1 MPVKQRFSSQGV
13 VRAYY
18 LATIVFLLLDVIF
31 HINVRIAFL
40 EASPTLR
47 ALYYAVIFT
56 CMALILW
63 RPAWTVVIGAVESLV
78 SLVALILNMGM
89 RTMLVTD
96 AMLEGGTGLITMPE
110 ITNFM
115 ITGSIAYVAFMR
127 GMNELT
133 NNR

>member
-1 MPVKQRFSSQGV
+1 MNEPLSSRNV
-13 VRAYY
+13 VRVYY
-18 LATIVFLLLDVIF
+18 LATIVFLLLDVVF
-31 HINVRIAFL
+31 DINVRIAFL
-40 EASPTLR
+40 ENTPTLR
-47 ALYYAVIFT
+47 ALYYAAIFA
-56 CMALILW
+56 CMTLMLW
-63 RPAWTVVIGAVESLV
+63 RPAWTILIGAVESLV

-127 GMNELT
+127 GMNDLKSL
-133 NNR
+133 